1 MEAIKKITSIQNNT
15 LVIKGLDSIN
25 NKEVEVIILPLAE
38 NNKTADSNAG
48 YSMRGKLLKY
58 ESPFEPAIP
67 EEDWE
72 VLK

>member
-15 LVIKGLDSIN
+15 LVIQGLNSIN
-25 NKEVEVIILPLAE
+25 NKEVEVIILPLSDSEKNSTA
-38 NNKTADSNAG
+38 NNG
-48 YSMRGKLLKY
+48 YSLHGKLLKY
-58 ESPFEPAIP
+58 KEPFEPAIS